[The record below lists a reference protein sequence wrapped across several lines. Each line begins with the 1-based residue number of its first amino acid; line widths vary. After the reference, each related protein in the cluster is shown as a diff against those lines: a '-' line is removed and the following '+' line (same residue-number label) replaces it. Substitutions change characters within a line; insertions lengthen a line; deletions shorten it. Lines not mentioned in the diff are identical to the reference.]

1 MLPGS
6 LFSLSQS
13 SLVNIGNHST
23 RNLKRDTNPSI
34 IIRVRSSF
42 QILMSSVEFL
52 RWQSVRQ
59 WASAQEKRSDWGTVR
74 MDGSQDAA
82 QRMRWQRK
90 EGELM
95 RLIAWTRL
103 SFYRL
108 DTSAQTVVMKMN
120 KEIKWIKTERNKIWA
135 LEKTIRQASQ
145 SLLVKPI
152 RIIKKNIK

>member
-1 MLPGS
+1 MDKFTNPFAFHLQA
-6 LFSLSQS
+6 LWS
-13 SLVNIGNHST
+13 SLCDWWIQICSLELNLIILVSWKKKIKDSQCWNSET
-23 RNLKRDTNPSI
+23 RIEEMVSKMWERRMFGDCEWECLTGCGSGE
-34 IIRVRSSF
+34 V
-42 QILMSSVEFL
+42 
-52 RWQSVRQ
+52 WQKN
-59 WASAQEKRSDWGTVR
+59 E
-74 MDGSQDAA
+74 
-82 QRMRWQRK
+82 
-90 EGELM
+90 EEPI